1 MDDLT
6 LDEKKGLLAEL
17 KKARYSG
24 AKSVKYLDRQVE
36 YKSDAEM
43 VSAINALTAEI
54 NAASGKRRSNVRLTQ
69 FSSGF

>member
-1 MDDLT
+1 MDDLS
-6 LDEKKGLLAEL
+6 LEEKKGLLTEL
-17 KKARYSG
+17 RKARYSG

-43 VSAINALTAEI
+43 VSAINALAAEI
-54 NAASGKRRSNVRLTQ
+54 SSASGKRRPNVRLSQ